1 MTGWPPGT
9 SDLLL
14 KQRMTEDAVQVWA
27 SYLGRRRGDYPNS
40 NLLFNGDFENAP
52 TGGALDWRI
61 TAVRGAEA
69 ADSGEYRSDP
79 VSGLP
84 HAVMETRQQDQGRG
98 VAG

>member
-1 MTGWPPGT
+1 
-9 SDLLL
+9 
-14 KQRMTEDAVQVWA
+14 
-27 SYLGRRRGDYPNS
+27 
-40 NLLFNGDFENAP
+40 LFNGDFENAP

-61 TAVRGAEA
+61 TAVRGAET